1 MPTFGE
7 NLRKIRQ
14 DRGIS
19 QKRIAGALGYQD
31 RQHSQIWKYE
41 RGGLLPRPLTIYKIA
56 QFLGCDPAELLEGV
70 ETDYDR
76 LRAGTYRPPP
86 ELGGVDD

>member
-1 MPTFGE
+1 MVTFGE
-7 NLRKIRQ
+7 NLLRVRKA
-14 DRGIS
+14 RGIS
-19 QKRIAGALGYQD
+19 QRKIAGALGYQD
-31 RQHSQIWKYE
+31 RQITQIWKYE

-76 LRAGTYRPPP
+76 LRAGTYRPPKP
-86 ELGGVDD
+86 KKSD

>member
-7 NLRKIRQ
+7 NLKRIRQ

-76 LRAGTYRPPP
+76 LRAGTYRPPTP
-86 ELGGVDD
+86 RKSD